1 MNYFSLS
8 MPTCMTY
15 CFWSTRSVD
24 VFTYKNKIWISSEF
38 FLEWIKF
45 TAFYVL
51 LVKLEWRSKILFDT
65 MNLKHVALLN
75 LLHYIGGI
83 LQYNSTSAN
92 YVRFWVIK
100 CTGYDRPVFIDSSHN
115 VCDRH

>member
-1 MNYFSLS
+1 MNFKWIFSWKPL
-8 MPTCMTY
+8 
-15 CFWSTRSVD
+15 W
-24 VFTYKNKIWISSEF
+24 N
-38 FLEWIKF
+38 
-45 TAFYVL
+45 L

-115 VCDRH
+115 VCERHQNLTTQSLTKYQPWKGSLSFVQLWSSDFFLIGEK

>member
-15 CFWSTRSVD
+15 CFCSTRSVD
-24 VFTYKNKIWISSEF
+24 MFTYKNKIWISSN
-38 FLEWIKF
+38 
-45 TAFYVL
+45 L

>member
-1 MNYFSLS
+1 MNF
-8 MPTCMTY
+8 
-15 CFWSTRSVD
+15 
-24 VFTYKNKIWISSEF
+24 E
-38 FLEWIKF
+38 
-45 TAFYVL
+45 L